1 MSRRS
6 VDSSH
11 SRWRMMGHTTGRING
26 NRLTE
31 NSVGLEQRFFEYDR
45 RIVSGVLKTLRES
58 IHEGAE
64 QLGMMADERMFDD
77 SLSANLSR
85 TSRRLDRIYHTLESV
100 LGEVAKATGYPDILV
115 RAPVKPA
122 EVRRLPERRE

>member
-11 SRWRMMGHTTGRING
+11 SRWRMGHSTGKVNG
-26 NRLTE
+26 NQRTQD
-31 NSVGLEQRFFEYDR
+31 SVGLEQRFFEYDR
-45 RIVSGVLKTLRES
+45 RIVSGVLKNLRES

-64 QLGMMADERMFDD
+64 QLGMVADERMFDD

-85 TSRRLDRIYHTLESV
+85 TSRRLDRIYHTLEAV
-100 LGEVAKATGYPDILV
+100 LGDVAKATGYPDILV
-115 RAPVKPA
+115 RAPVKLA
-122 EVRRLPERRE
+122 EVRKLPERRE